1 MWRENKMIFRLNE
14 NEKKYLKNVLT
25 PFMSRVLYVQK
36 KNTGNFEHIHVEL
49 DDDSF
54 SLPMFEEGKYYQGLE
69 EGDKYNVIALGLAEV
84 EEDE

>member
-1 MWRENKMIFRLNE
+1 MIYILNE
-14 NEKKYLKNVLT
+14 KERKYLKNVLK
-25 PFMSRVLYVQK
+25 PFMNRVLYVEK

-54 SLPMFEEGKYYQGLE
+54 SLPMFKEGELYQGLSD
-69 EGDKYNVIALGLAEV
+69 GDKYNVIALGLAEV

>member
-1 MWRENKMIFRLNE
+1 MIFILNE
-14 NEKKYLKNVLT
+14 NEKKYLKNVLA

-36 KNTGNFEHIHVEL
+36 KSTGNFEYIHVEL

-69 EGDKYNVIALGLAEV
+69 EEDKYNVVSLGLVEV
-84 EEDE
+84 KQ